1 MYSRGVGRKFAR
13 RANSGPAFKSG
24 KAAGIT
30 VCHREYIQD
39 VTTGKV
45 NAGGSSVFDTQVFA
59 LQAGSPATF
68 PWLASLAT
76 NFEQYNLKSVRF
88 EFVSTCAD
96 GTAAGINN
104 SLGSVMGA
112 VEYNVY
118 GAVPNTKQQLENM
131 YMSRSSKPSVNQS
144 FYVDCKRSH
153 SVLKDLYIRGGQ
165 APPAGQDQRM
175 YDYGYFVLATQG
187 MQSQNVI
194 GELWVSYEVE
204 LMKPQMVGLGASG
217 LAQLTQL
224 GWSYQLNKAAPLYSG
239 PLWWD
244 DNTLANAASI
254 PFART
259 CGINIRSPPGSVG
272 GAVYPNTTIAV
283 APSSNNPLMLVGV
296 PTITAPNL
304 SFAAILDSQNPVTP
318 WVTASGVNQS
328 LSWLD
333 QCGILFECAP
343 PYNVVGTNGPSILTL
358 SGGFCIYF
366 PPTLAGPYRLTFNM
380 VLTNSVTVNTPSSPV
395 CMNPSS
401 GIRGINMYTKYNN
414 GTDIGLT
421 VGISSVNS
429 SWFTCDTDSNLG
441 SGTVY
446 CTLIATVQ
454 LSPAQGAYEW
464 ITISNIGDNSGFT
477 TLQNSFSQWNM
488 SIEALPESTTNTYTL
503 V

>member
-1 MYSRGVGRKFAR
+1 MYSRGPSRKFAR

-45 NAGGSSVFDTQVFA
+45 VGGASVFDTQVFA
-59 LQAGSPATF
+59 LQVGVASTF

-76 NFEQYNLKSVRF
+76 NFEQYNLKRVRF
-88 EFVSTCAD
+88 EFISTCAD
-96 GTAAGINN
+96 GTAAGTNN

-131 YMSRSSKPSVNQS
+131 YMSRSGKPSTSQS

-153 SVLKDLYIRGGQ
+153 SVLKDLYIRGGV

-175 YDYGYFVLATQG
+175 YDFGYFVLATQG
-187 MQSQNVI
+187 MQSQNVV

-204 LMKPQMVGLGASG
+204 MMKPQMVGLGASG
-217 LAQLTQL
+217 LAQMTQL

-244 DNTLANAASI
+244 DFTLANAAGATTS
-254 PFART
+254 RV
-259 CGINIRSPPGSVG
+259 CGIDIRSPPGSVG
-272 GAVYPNTTIAV
+272 GTVYPNTTIAC
-283 APSSNNPLMLVGV
+283 APQSSSPGMLVGV
-296 PTITAPNL
+296 PTISPPNN
-304 SFAAILDSQNPVTP
+304 SFNTILDSQSAVTP
-318 WVTASGVNQS
+318 WVPASGVSQS

-333 QCGILFECAP
+333 QSGILFECSP
-343 PYNVVGTNGPSILTL
+343 PFNVAGTLTPPVANA

-366 PPTLAGPYRLTFNM
+366 PPTLAGPFRLTFNM
-380 VLTNSVTVNTPSSPV
+380 VLTNSVQTLASQPARLA
-395 CMNPSS
+395 CSS
-401 GIRGINMYTKYNN
+401 GVRGLNMYTQYNN
-414 GTDIGLT
+414 GTDAVTAVPIAN
-421 VGISSVNS
+421 VNS
-429 SWFTCDTDSNLG
+429 SWFTADTDNNAI
-441 SGTVY
+441 GTVY
-446 CTLIATVQ
+446 CTLIAAVQ
-454 LSPAQGAYEW
+454 LSPANGAYEW
-464 ITISNIGDNSGFT
+464 FTVSGVGSNSGYT
-477 TLQNSFSQWNM
+477 VLSDSYSQWNM